1 MAILPLFFYVFDIF
15 TISEYFTA
23 KVYTNGITIVSSM
36 AKENLPI
43 VSKAEW
49 DDTPESVKVLVRQLS
64 GILRVVVI
72 E

>member
-1 MAILPLFFYVFDIF
+1 M
-15 TISEYFTA
+15 
-23 KVYTNGITIVSSM
+23 TN
-36 AKENLPI
+36 ENLPI
-43 VSKAEW
+43 VSKEEW